1 MTGALVVVSPDGKVI
16 LTNRA
21 AAGLLGLKGE
31 ELINRH
37 AAEVLPP
44 EMTVVIS
51 EILKRGEIRGVER
64 TVTAKDG
71 KKVPLLFSGILMRS
85 DGGRP
90 VATVLAAQDISG
102 QRLAEEKIKV
112 FSDAVA
118 GAFDAGA
125 EAVLVNDAHWY
136 MNNLQ
141 IEKLDRRVR
150 LVSGHNKPRSMMF
163 GIDGL
168 YAAAFFVGY
177 HAAAGAQA
185 AVLNHTM
192 IGRQLL
198 NVYVNGEVA
207 GETRLNAALAG
218 HHGVPVALVTGDDAV
233 CEEAKRLLGDVET
246 VAVKEGIDKYT
257 ANLVAP
263 EIAQQRI
270 REAATNAAKRAGELK
285 PYVVEPPVT
294 LGVDWNSTTIAA
306 ACEMIPGTKL
316 AGPREVEYTANEFPE
331 ALDVLEVMLY
341 IASQIVERPDTYD

>member
-1 MTGALVVVSPDGKVI
+1 MRKHG
-16 LTNRA
+16 RA
-21 AAGLLGLKGE
+21 AALGGFRKALDLEGAVEQRVLLPGAIAVGSG
-31 ELINRH
+31 
-37 AAEVLPP
+37 AV
-44 EMTVVIS
+44 
-51 EILKRGEIRGVER
+51 
-64 TVTAKDG
+64 
-71 KKVPLLFSGILMRS
+71 KVYVSVDMEG
-85 DGGRP
+85 
-90 VATVLAAQDISG
+90 ISG
-102 QRLAEEKIKV
+102 VADPGDVTPGSPRYERGREFMHGDANA
-112 FSDAVA
+112 AVA

-192 IGRQLL
+192 SGRQLL